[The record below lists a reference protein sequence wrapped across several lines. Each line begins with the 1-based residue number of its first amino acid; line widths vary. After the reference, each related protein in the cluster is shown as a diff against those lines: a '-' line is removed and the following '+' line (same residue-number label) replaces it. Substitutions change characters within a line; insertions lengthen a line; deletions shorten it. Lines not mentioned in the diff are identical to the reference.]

1 MQFTYEREDNNSWL
15 TVRLTFTKE
24 VILVNQQWT
33 GYYSNYQLDV
43 IEPKE
48 LLEILNS
55 QNLLVSNFSGL
66 EDYLKENYPEVLS
79 SKQFIPNYKKLLE
92 NLVNLICNDLDSV
105 NNYSNVDL
113 SREEEFQAACLAIDP
128 DWYVGKHLK

>member
-24 VILVNQQWT
+24 VILITQQWT

-92 NLVNLICNDLDSV
+92 NLVNLICNDLYSV

-128 DWYVGKHLK
+128 GWYVGKHLK

>member
-1 MQFTYEREDNNSWL
+1 MQFTYEKEDNDSWL
-15 TVRLTFTKE
+15 TVNLTFTKE
-24 VILVNQQWT
+24 LILVNQQWT

-55 QNLLVSNFSGL
+55 QNLLVSNFSVL

-79 SKQFIPNYKKLLE
+79 FKQFIPNYKKLLE

-113 SREEEFQAACLAIDP
+113 SREEEFQAACLAIDT
-128 DWYVGKHLK
+128 DWYVGKHLE

>member
-24 VILVNQQWT
+24 VILITQQWT

-43 IEPKE
+43 IKPEE

-128 DWYVGKHLK
+128 DWYVGKHLE

>member
-15 TVRLTFTKE
+15 TVKLTFTKE
-24 VILVNQQWT
+24 VILITQQWT

-128 DWYVGKHLK
+128 DWYVGKHLE

>member
-128 DWYVGKHLK
+128 NWYVGKHLK

>member
-1 MQFTYEREDNNSWL
+1 MQFTYEKEDNDSWL
-15 TVRLTFTKE
+15 TVNLTFTKE
-24 VILVNQQWT
+24 LILVNQQWT

-55 QNLLVSNFSGL
+55 QNLLVSNFSVL

-113 SREEEFQAACLAIDP
+113 SREEEFQAACLAIDT
-128 DWYVGKHLK
+128 DWYVGKHLE

>member
-15 TVRLTFTKE
+15 TVNLTFTKE
-24 VILVNQQWT
+24 VILITQQWT

-128 DWYVGKHLK
+128 NWYVGKHLK

>member
-24 VILVNQQWT
+24 VILITQQWT

-128 DWYVGKHLK
+128 DWYVGKHLE

>member
-1 MQFTYEREDNNSWL
+1 MQFTYEREGNDSWL
-15 TVRLTFTKE
+15 TVKLTFTKK
-24 VILVNQQWT
+24 VILITQQWT

-128 DWYVGKHLK
+128 NWYVGKHLE

>member
-1 MQFTYEREDNNSWL
+1 MQFTYDREDNNSWL

>member
-15 TVRLTFTKE
+15 TVKLTFTKE
-24 VILVNQQWT
+24 VILITQQWT

-66 EDYLKENYPEVLS
+66 EDYLKENYPEVLF

-128 DWYVGKHLK
+128 DWYVGKHLE

>member
-1 MQFTYEREDNNSWL
+1 MQFTYEKEDNDSWL

-24 VILVNQQWT
+24 VILITQQWT

-128 DWYVGKHLK
+128 DWYVGKHLE

>member
-1 MQFTYEREDNNSWL
+1 MQFTYEKEDNDSWL
-15 TVRLTFTKE
+15 TVNLTFTKE
-24 VILVNQQWT
+24 LILVNQQWT

-128 DWYVGKHLK
+128 GWYVGKHLK

>member
-15 TVRLTFTKE
+15 TVKLTFTKE
-24 VILVNQQWT
+24 VILITQQWT

>member
-24 VILVNQQWT
+24 VILITQQWT

-128 DWYVGKHLK
+128 NWYVGKHLE

>member
-24 VILVNQQWT
+24 VILITQQLT

>member
-24 VILVNQQWT
+24 VILITQQWT

-128 DWYVGKHLK
+128 GWYVGKHLK

>member
-24 VILVNQQWT
+24 VILITQQWT

>member
-24 VILVNQQWT
+24 VILITQQWT

-66 EDYLKENYPEVLS
+66 EDYLKKNYPEVLS

-128 DWYVGKHLK
+128 DWYVGKHLE

>member
-1 MQFTYEREDNNSWL
+1 MQFTYEREDNDSWL

-24 VILVNQQWT
+24 VILITQQWT

-128 DWYVGKHLK
+128 DWYVGKHLE

>member
-24 VILVNQQWT
+24 VILITQQWT

-128 DWYVGKHLK
+128 NWYVGKHLK